1 MKIMHGCTVCS
12 QSFDKVQ
19 LLKIHMKKDHSTEDL
34 IENGIDPTT
43 LTAKRKKVNEE
54 RLIQMEFADNKTLIK
69 PVILPPP
76 EPVIID
82 GEQILLNRKIPIFF
96 AFDESNTESSSLAS
110 MGAHL

>member
-1 MKIMHGCTVCS
+1 MHGCTVCS

-19 LLKIHMKKDHSTEDL
+19 LLKVHMKKDHSTEDL

-43 LTAKRKKVNEE
+43 LTAKRRKVNEE
-54 RLIQMEFADNKTLIK
+54 KLIQMEFAANKTLIK

-76 EPVIID
+76 ESVIID
-82 GEQILLNRKIPIFF
+82 REQILLNRKIPIFF